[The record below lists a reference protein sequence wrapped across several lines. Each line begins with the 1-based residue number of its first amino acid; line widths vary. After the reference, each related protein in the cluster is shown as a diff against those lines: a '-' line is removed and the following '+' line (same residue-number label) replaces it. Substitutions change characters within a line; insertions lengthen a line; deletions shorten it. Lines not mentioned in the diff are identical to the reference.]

1 MNFLDLSGQTAL
13 VTGASGGIGRAI
25 ALSLATAGANVVI
38 HGCSNRESLQQLAQ
52 QIEKLGR
59 KVLILQAD
67 LTDAVALEKLAA
79 DAWQWQGSLDLLVNN
94 AGADVLTGDAAKW
107 PFEKKLARLW
117 QVDVLGCVT
126 LSRLLGP
133 QMREQGRGNIIN
145 IGWDQAARGM
155 AGDAGEM
162 FGTIKGAVM
171 AFTRSLAQTLAPQ
184 VCVNCLALGWIRTA
198 WGEQSSDYWQQRA
211 TQESLRERWGTPDDV
226 AAAVRFLASPAADF
240 ITGQVIEV
248 NGGFRFGSPSG
259 ERRGVSPT

>member
-1 MNFLDLSGQTAL
+1 MNSLDLTGQTAL

-25 ALSLATAGANVVI
+25 ALSLATAGANLVV
-38 HGCSNRESLQQLAQ
+38 HGCRNRESLQSLAQ
-52 QIEKLGR
+52 QIEQQGR
-59 KVLILQAD
+59 QVLILPAD
-67 LTDAVALEKLAA
+67 LTDAASIEKLAA
-79 DAWQWQGSLDLLVNN
+79 DAWQWQGQLNLLVNN

-107 PFEKKLARLW
+107 SFEQKLARLW

-126 LSRLLGP
+126 LSRIIGP
-133 QMREQGRGNIIN
+133 QMREHGSGSIIN

-184 VCVNCLALGWIRTA
+184 VRVNCLALGWIRTA
-198 WGEQSSDYWQQRA
+198 WGEQTSDYWQQRA
-211 TQESLRERWGTPDDV
+211 TQESLRERWGTPEDV

-240 ITGQVIEV
+240 ITGQVIDV
-248 NGGFRFGSPSG
+248 NGGFRFGSPP
-259 ERRGVSPT
+259 R